1 MSVCV
6 HGWGMKTCSCACS
19 CTSSLHVFFPCLHIC
34 VCVCVCLGN
43 VRLHI
48 SNSRA
53 VMHISLLSHHPSL
66 TLLFSTSPSMALKSL
81 NVFKSLI
88 GLLNVFIVNSNCVCV
103 CVCVFWGWL
112 WAGVVG
118 NIGAGNLYFPVFIN
132 VELAW
137 KVFFRVVFVHTIV
150 SAPLCWCGCVIV
162 VLFFSGY
169 MWDFG
174 STSVWDR

>member
-1 MSVCV
+1 MHVCV
-6 HGWGMKTCSCACS
+6 DVRVCAWMRDEDVLLCMLVHLQS
-19 CTSSLHVFFPCLHIC
+19 ACVFSVLAHLC
-34 VCVCVCLGN
+34 VCVCVCVFGN

-103 CVCVFWGWL
+103 SVCVCFGDDCGQEL
-112 WAGVVG
+112 W
-118 NIGAGNLYFPVFIN
+118 
-132 VELAW
+132 
-137 KVFFRVVFVHTIV
+137 
-150 SAPLCWCGCVIV
+150 VI
-162 VLFFSGY
+162 
-169 MWDFG
+169 
-174 STSVWDR
+174 